1 MHYPTGWLYDATG
14 SYDIGFYF
22 AGVMIFLSGVMLFAI
37 PWIEKKRDK
46 DQAQDGFVD
55 IENYNNHEERILE
68 VDENDE
74 EDPDDKP
81 MTMKA

>member
-1 MHYPTGWLYDATG
+1 
-14 SYDIGFYF
+14 
-22 AGVMIFLSGVMLFAI
+22 MLFAI
-37 PWIEKKRDK
+37 PWIEKKREK
-46 DQAQDGFVD
+46 DHGQDGFAD
-55 IENYNNHEERILE
+55 IENYDNHEERILE